1 MYLFLPNFQGDC
13 RQRESTHATRGKMHA
28 TEDNTTWREI
38 PPSAGVNATSRE
50 NTIACT
56 RGSTTSTRD
65 NTTTG
70 YGGNA

>member
-1 MYLFLPNFQGDC
+1 
-13 RQRESTHATRGKMHA
+13 MHA

-38 PPSAGVNATSRE
+38 PPSTGVNTTSRD

-56 RGSTTSTRD
+56 RGGTTSTRD
-65 NTTTG
+65 NTTTA